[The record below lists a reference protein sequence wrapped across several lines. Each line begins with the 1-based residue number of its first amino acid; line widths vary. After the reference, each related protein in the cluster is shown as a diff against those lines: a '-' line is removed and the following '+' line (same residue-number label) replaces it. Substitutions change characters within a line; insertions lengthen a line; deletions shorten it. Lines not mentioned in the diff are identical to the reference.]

1 MIRFSASLVVVGI
14 GLLVAGSV
22 TSRLPLIYI
31 AIGVSAVALLFLII
45 GAIVNR
51 AELLGREPESAV
63 GGQTE
68 RGQTERDEYAGELDQ
83 APEPATTAVGASAGA
98 TVGSGRSYAGERAA
112 DPGYGAAPTPPDRPR
127 ETSFPDQ
134 LVYRDSGDAEPTR
147 GASRYERFAG
157 DGERGRPNEP
167 QPRPQR
173 PFTEPEPTRMDLS
186 AAAVREAGRQQERE
200 RSERGQQ
207 ERSQPQRSRPEQA
220 QPFVDPQPTRMD
232 WAGGLREAERQE
244 LARQDQERR
253 ARERPERDKRGGDR
267 ADQPF
272 VDPEPTRMDWAAD
285 FREHDQRGG
294 TAAPGRPSG
303 ERETAHTGQVAPTR
317 PTPIQQPA
325 PTAACADPAHGPP
338 GQAARRPAGQRR
350 ARQRP
355 ARQPPAR
362 QQEPAGGPRGPGEA
376 SGPRAAR
383 RAGATPGPRAAPRA
397 GAAPAAG
404 AGPRASE
411 ARGRR
416 SGSAAGRPQRQA
428 RGRPVQRQRCRGHRA
443 PSGTGHDRPERHRPL
458 HPGQRDPGRGSPGTR
473 DGRPSG
479 RPGHGHR
486 RSGQLRIRT
495 GSDGGRRT
503 RSGRDRGSRRAP
515 LPPQRLHPDPVHG
528 RGRPAADAG
537 RTGQGSGLHPVPGL
551 PARRRRGRLSAGAG
565 HRPTPHEARR
575 RPPESQLKN
584 KRARTA
590 RGPAP
595 VSGRPPA
602 PGRRS
607 VYALPSQKF
616 RPSPESRCSCT
627 PAPASAGGWPSW

>member
-68 RGQTERDEYAGELDQ
+68 RGQTERDGYAGELDQ

-98 TVGSGRSYAGERAA
+98 SVGSGRSYGGERAA

-134 LVYRDSGDAEPTR
+134 PVYRDSGDAEPTR

-186 AAAVREAGRQQERE
+186 AAAVREAGRQQDRE

-220 QPFVDPQPTRMD
+220 EPFVDPQPTRMD

-285 FREHDQRGG
+285 FREHDQREGDS
-294 TAAPGRPSG
+294 R
-303 ERETAHTGQVAPTR
+303 
-317 PTPIQQPA
+317 
-325 PTAACADPAHGPP
+325 
-338 GQAARRPAGQRR
+338 ARAVVRR
-350 ARQRP
+350 A
-355 ARQPPAR
+355 
-362 QQEPAGGPRGPGEA
+362 
-376 SGPRAAR
+376 
-383 RAGATPGPRAAPRA
+383 
-397 GAAPAAG
+397 
-404 AGPRASE
+404 
-411 ARGRR
+411 
-416 SGSAAGRPQRQA
+416 
-428 RGRPVQRQRCRGHRA
+428 
-443 PSGTGHDRPERHRPL
+443 
-458 HPGQRDPGRGSPGTR
+458 
-473 DGRPSG
+473 
-479 RPGHGHR
+479 
-486 RSGQLRIRT
+486 
-495 GSDGGRRT
+495 
-503 RSGRDRGSRRAP
+503 
-515 LPPQRLHPDPVHG
+515 
-528 RGRPAADAG
+528 
-537 RTGQGSGLHPVPGL
+537 
-551 PARRRRGRLSAGAG
+551 
-565 HRPTPHEARR
+565 
-575 RPPESQLKN
+575 
-584 KRARTA
+584 
-590 RGPAP
+590 
-595 VSGRPPA
+595 
-602 PGRRS
+602 
-607 VYALPSQKF
+607 
-616 RPSPESRCSCT
+616 
-627 PAPASAGGWPSW
+627 

>member
-325 PTAACADPAHGPP
+325 PTQPTPAHPDKLLVGRPDDS
-338 GQAARRPAGQRR
+338 ARPDSPRPDR
-350 ARQRP
+350 
-355 ARQPPAR
+355 PAR
-362 QQEPAGGPRGPGEA
+362 QQEPAGGPRGRESQERPAGREQPGEPE
-376 SGPRAAR
+376 PRRDPEQRREPEPRPQPEQAR
-383 RAGATPGPRAAPRA
+383 EPAE
-397 GAAPAAG
+397 PAAAAAAQPPG
-404 AGPRASE
+404 DLSAKPEADRSSDNDAGDTE
-411 ARGRR
+411 
-416 SGSAAGRPQRQA
+416 
-428 RGRPVQRQRCRGHRA
+428 
-443 PSGTGHDRPERHRPL
+443 
-458 HPGQRDPGRGSPGTR
+458 
-473 DGRPSG
+473 
-479 RPGHGHR
+479 
-486 RSGQLRIRT
+486 
-495 GSDGGRRT
+495 
-503 RSGRDRGSRRAP
+503 
-515 LPPQRLHPDPVHG
+515 
-528 RGRPAADAG
+528 RPAEQAT
-537 RTGQGSGLHPVPGL
+537 TGQSDT
-551 PARRRRGRLSAGAG
+551 GRS
-565 HRPTPHEARR
+565 
-575 RPPESQLKN
+575 
-584 KRARTA
+584 
-590 RGPAP
+590 
-595 VSGRPPA
+595 
-602 PGRRS
+602 
-607 VYALPSQKF
+607 
-616 RPSPESRCSCT
+616 
-627 PAPASAGGWPSW
+627 APASATRAEEALVPATADPPADQATATDDQDSSGSEPAATAAAEPDQDVTVVPGVPRFHRSDCILIRFMGEGDLQRMPVERAKEAGCTPCRACQPEGEEDD

>member
-1 MIRFSASLVVVGI
+1 VIRFSASLVVVGI

-63 GGQTE
+63 DGQTE
-68 RGQTERDEYAGELDQ
+68 RGQTERDEFAGELDQ
-83 APEPATTAVGASAGA
+83 ASEPVTTAVGASAGA
-98 TVGSGRSYAGERAA
+98 SAGSGRGYAGERAA

-134 LVYRDSGDAEPTR
+134 PVYRDSGDAEPTR

-157 DGERGRPNEP
+157 DGERGRPSEP

-253 ARERPERDKRGGDR
+253 ARERPERDKRAGDR
-267 ADQPF
+267 AGQPF

-303 ERETAHTGQVAPTR
+303 DRETAHTGQVAPTR

-325 PTAACADPAHGPP
+325 PTQPTPARPDKLLVARPDSDRPDSGRPDSKSP
-338 GQAARRPAGQRR
+338 LEGREGQERPAGQEQHGEPEPRPQPEQ
-350 ARQRP
+350 AREPAKPAAAAAAQPSGDLSAKPEVDRSSDNDAGDTERP
-355 ARQPPAR
+355 AEQATTAQSDTDRSAQASATRVEEALVPATAEPSAD
-362 QQEPAGGPRGPGEA
+362 QATATDDQDSSGSEPAA
-376 SGPRAAR
+376 TAA
-383 RAGATPGPRAAPRA
+383 A
-397 GAAPAAG
+397 
-404 AGPRASE
+404 E
-411 ARGRR
+411 
-416 SGSAAGRPQRQA
+416 
-428 RGRPVQRQRCRGHRA
+428 
-443 PSGTGHDRPERHRPL
+443 
-458 HPGQRDPGRGSPGTR
+458 
-473 DGRPSG
+473 
-479 RPGHGHR
+479 
-486 RSGQLRIRT
+486 
-495 GSDGGRRT
+495 
-503 RSGRDRGSRRAP
+503 
-515 LPPQRLHPDPVHG
+515 PDQDV
-528 RGRPAADAG
+528 
-537 RTGQGSGLHPVPGL
+537 TVVPGVPRFHRSDCIL
-551 PARRRRGRLSAGAG
+551 IRFMGEGDLQRMPVERAKEAG
-565 HRPTPHEARR
+565 
-575 RPPESQLKN
+575 
-584 KRARTA
+584 
-590 RGPAP
+590 
-595 VSGRPPA
+595 
-602 PGRRS
+602 
-607 VYALPSQKF
+607 
-616 RPSPESRCSCT
+616 CT
-627 PAPASAGGWPSW
+627 PCRACQPEGEEDD

>member
-1 MIRFSASLVVVGI
+1 VIRFSASLVVVGI

-63 GGQTE
+63 GDQTE

-83 APEPATTAVGASAGA
+83 APEPATTAVGVGASA
-98 TVGSGRSYAGERAA
+98 GSGRSYAGDRAA

-134 LVYRDSGDAEPTR
+134 LVYRDSGDAEPAR

-220 QPFVDPQPTRMD
+220 EPFVDPQPTRMD

-253 ARERPERDKRGGDR
+253 ARERPERDRIGGDR
-267 ADQPF
+267 TDQPF

-285 FREHDQRGG
+285 FREHDQRGVEA
-294 TAAPGRPSG
+294 TPGRPSG
-303 ERETAHTGQVAPTR
+303 ERETAHTSQVAPTR

-325 PTAACADPAHGPP
+325 PTQPAPARPDKLLVGRPDSANQDSASQDSASQDSGRPDSAQQDSGRPDSKSPLEGREPQPEQPEAPEPATAAAAAQLPSRPSAEPEVDRSSDNDAGDTERPAEQATTGQSDTDRSTQASATRAEEALVPATADP
-338 GQAARRPAGQRR
+338 PAGQ
-350 ARQRP
+350 ATATDDQDSSGS
-355 ARQPPAR
+355 
-362 QQEPAGGPRGPGEA
+362 EP
-376 SGPRAAR
+376 
-383 RAGATPGPRAAPRA
+383 
-397 GAAPAAG
+397 AAPAA
-404 AGPRASE
+404 AE
-411 ARGRR
+411 
-416 SGSAAGRPQRQA
+416 
-428 RGRPVQRQRCRGHRA
+428 
-443 PSGTGHDRPERHRPL
+443 
-458 HPGQRDPGRGSPGTR
+458 
-473 DGRPSG
+473 
-479 RPGHGHR
+479 
-486 RSGQLRIRT
+486 
-495 GSDGGRRT
+495 
-503 RSGRDRGSRRAP
+503 
-515 LPPQRLHPDPVHG
+515 PDQDV
-528 RGRPAADAG
+528 
-537 RTGQGSGLHPVPGL
+537 TVVPGVPRFHRSDCIL
-551 PARRRRGRLSAGAG
+551 IRFMGEGDLQRMPVERAKEAG
-565 HRPTPHEARR
+565 
-575 RPPESQLKN
+575 
-584 KRARTA
+584 
-590 RGPAP
+590 
-595 VSGRPPA
+595 
-602 PGRRS
+602 
-607 VYALPSQKF
+607 
-616 RPSPESRCSCT
+616 CT
-627 PAPASAGGWPSW
+627 PCRACQPEGEEDD